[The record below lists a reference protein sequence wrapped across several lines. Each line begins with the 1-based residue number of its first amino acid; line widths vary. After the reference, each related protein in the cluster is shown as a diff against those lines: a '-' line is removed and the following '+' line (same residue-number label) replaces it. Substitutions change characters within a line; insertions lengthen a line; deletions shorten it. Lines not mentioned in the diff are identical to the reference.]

1 MGDFALQVSSKL
13 ISRKI
18 RMIQN
23 SWNFHTV
30 LPFLNLPRKPN
41 ISWCVF
47 CLLDLERPRIEA
59 AEAFWALELLWL
71 LVWSHPLKAS
81 NLRTRTILLAPYKN
95 CHLGLARH
103 DLERRWNL
111 MWYNAGACPKN
122 QISVDILGQIREVDP
137 NLKKKGI
144 NANWNLRSLSST
156 VLSFAGGFWWEKRPS
171 RTWRPRP
178 LCK

>member
-1 MGDFALQVSSKL
+1 MFCEMIHFCNAI

-18 RMIQN
+18 LMAEKFL
-23 SWNFHTV
+23 NFNTV
-30 LPFLNLPRKPN
+30 LPMLPFLNLPRKPN

-47 CLLDLERPRIEA
+47 CLLDLERPRIEV

-95 CHLGLARH
+95 CHLGLGH

-122 QISVDILGQIREVDP
+122 QISVDNLGQIREVDP
-137 NLKKKGI
+137 NLKKIKGHRCE
-144 NANWNLRSLSST
+144 LELT
-156 VLSFAGGFWWEKRPS
+156 
-171 RTWRPRP
+171 
-178 LCK
+178 